1 MSTMVMLPPN
11 NPVFAG
17 GAWWRLLASAL
28 VRVRAGSL
36 FILVGCEAARA
47 GEIAP
52 LVKSRVIAA
61 AIGVCHRDSD
71 VCRRRKAGFGD
82 ILRQKELS
90 GDTRGEM
97 WGRHVRRRSSD
108 APPRVNVS
116 TGFLDAGLIFFKSGS
131 KYLTVHTKVR
141 KIGGRQF
148 DRRHWAKGTTMQSK
162 IAHAAERKAFSIAID
177 HAIKGVR
184 SDHPEEAINKFLDMG
199 GKLLAD
205 TAPDMANSLR
215 KAFYPGSKW
224 ENFLIELVRDR
235 VDPNIL
241 KTAVLNGAY
250 ESAFRGLRETTQ
262 SAEKYQCNVPWI
274 IIFDPTSA
282 CNKHCI
288 GCWAADYGNSLNLS
302 FDDMDRLVT
311 EAKALG
317 THFFMMTGGEP
328 LVRKKDV
335 VRLAE
340 KHDDCI
346 FGLFT
351 NGSLIDQKLCDDC
364 KRLGNIVFSMS
375 LEGFKTA
382 NDGRRGD
389 GSFDEV
395 VRAMDLMTENG
406 VPFGISTC
414 YTRNNV
420 EDVTSDEYYDFIIE
434 HGALWQ
440 WYFHYMPVGEGANAD
455 LMPTIEQREYMID
468 RIRKIRDYEGGKAIM
483 AMDFQN
489 DGEFVGGC
497 IAGGRVFCH
506 VNARGDVEPCVFIHY
521 SNANIHEKSWLECLQ
536 QPIFQEYRAN
546 WPWNDNMLRPCPML
560 ENPQVLPEMV
570 HDADAKSTE
579 YTSPEDVD
587 HLCARTAKYAE
598 KWAPEG
604 DRIWVEEHPT
614 GKKVYEDNISMMDV
628 DKKAKMLAEKDAE
641 LNSQIEDELKE
652 EKKEA
657 VGAAK

>member
-1 MSTMVMLPPN
+1 
-11 NPVFAG
+11 
-17 GAWWRLLASAL
+17 
-28 VRVRAGSL
+28 
-36 FILVGCEAARA
+36 
-47 GEIAP
+47 
-52 LVKSRVIAA
+52 
-61 AIGVCHRDSD
+61 
-71 VCRRRKAGFGD
+71 
-82 ILRQKELS
+82 
-90 GDTRGEM
+90 
-97 WGRHVRRRSSD
+97 
-108 APPRVNVS
+108 
-116 TGFLDAGLIFFKSGS
+116 
-131 KYLTVHTKVR
+131 
-141 KIGGRQF
+141 
-148 DRRHWAKGTTMQSK
+148 MQSK

-177 HAIKGVR
+177 QAIKGVR

-250 ESAFRGLRETTQ
+250 ESAFRGLRETNQ

-468 RIRKIRDYEGGKAIM
+468 RIRKIRDYEGGKPIM

-560 ENPQVLPEMV
+560 ENPQVLPKMV
-570 HDADAKSTE
+570 HEAEAKSTE

-614 GKKVYEDNISMMDV
+614 GKKVYEDDISMMDV

-641 LNSQIEDELKE
+641 LDSQVE
-652 EKKEA
+652 EKLAEEEKEA